1 MARRNRP
8 ARAGERDL
16 REAILVATEHLL
28 AERRFDELSVA
39 DILEAADVSRSSF
52 YFYFESKHAVL
63 AELVRAAVGEAMD
76 VAQPWLEHE
85 DASARETLEQGTRG
99 GAELWGAHAPV
110 LRAIVENWRSDPG
123 LAELWAE
130 MMERFTAAAAERI
143 EHDRSAGRAPLTA
156 ADSRTLAAL
165 LTWMGER
172 AYYLAAIGHPD
183 FDDQQRLVEALTEI
197 WLATIYREPASPGD
211 ERGPRHAIDVTGS
224 P

>member
-1 MARRNRP
+1 MARRQRRT
-8 ARAGERDL
+8 RAGERDL
-16 REAILVATEHLL
+16 RRAILAATERLL

-63 AELVRAAVGEAMD
+63 AELVRAAVAEAMD

-85 DASARETLEQGTRG
+85 DPSPRETLEQGTRG

-123 LAELWAE
+123 LADVWAE

-143 EHDRSAGRAPLTA
+143 EHDRSTGRAPLTA

-165 LTWMGER
+165 LSWMGER

-183 FDDQQRLVEALTEI
+183 FDDQQRLVDALTEI
-197 WLATIYREPASPGD
+197 WLAAIYREP
-211 ERGPRHAIDVTGS
+211 VTSVDAEGS
-224 P
+224 A